1 MSNKKPTIQEYLS
14 LGYIYLIVLGLT
26 TEVIYYKFLGIN
38 ILNYASILDV
48 LISPI
53 NILTRDAKSFIFLLV
68 LLTVLTYSMIH
79 LIPKLHEWEKRF
91 KWYRK
96 MYDMDKLDAKYAKK
110 ADFDGVVRLLALLLF
125 SMFIGLSMGSAGKAR
140 DRIANNTFEL
150 SHQLTF
156 QDGTQKSVKVIG
168 QNSTFIF
175 YVEKGDKEV
184 TASPILAN
192 VKLIRKLPKKER
204 K

>member
-26 TEVIYYKFLGIN
+26 TEVIYYNFLGIN

-53 NILTRDAKSFIFLLV
+53 NILTRNAKSFIFLVVFLGA
-68 LLTVLTYSMIH
+68 LTYSMIH
-79 LIPKLHEWEKRF
+79 LIPKLHQWQKRF
-91 KWYRK
+91 AWYRK
-96 MYDMDKLDAKYAKK
+96 MYDMDKYDAIYAKK
-110 ADFDGVVRLLALLLF
+110 TDFDSVVRLVAFLLF
-125 SMFIGLSMGSAGKAR
+125 SMFIGLSLGSAGKVR
-140 DRIANNTFEL
+140 ERIANNTFEL
-150 SHQLTF
+150 THQLVF

-184 TASPILAN
+184 TASPIFAN
-192 VKLIRKLPKKER
+192 VKLIQKLPKK
-204 K
+204 KK